1 MKKIDH
7 IINTVLQTITEQ
19 EAKSDARVT
28 ANAKS
33 DADTSPFTPA
43 EEKFLGKFDA
53 YGTTHLGVIYSP
65 TDIGIRELI
74 ARSGNDLN
82 ITPGILL
89 NLIRNQVIKIV
100 PYTGF
105 GRNTDYT
112 IELQLSLDDVKG
124 LGKEDK
130 EKIEAGGGEGGGATA
145 AAEESPMPEM
155 PSEPAPEVAGYIPT
169 GKLIKEISNVTSKIN
184 LNEHA
189 DLLIE
194 AIRSLNE
201 IDESPEKKYLQ
212 SKYLTMDKSLQT
224 AFNFWKLIDTSLSEF
239 DWDENRFFNAFKVY
253 ITNQSNAVRQVL
265 ITDAIRTIMYMTVQ
279 ASQQKSAPATRF
291 MKDWFS
297 KEWSNLVD
305 LDSEFKSIQQIL
317 QDPDVAEYIFSENQP
332 ETFVS
337 GKDAEGNDI
346 SKTMTWKLQSDL
358 NSKGIGMLVPS
369 DSDASKGI
377 STVKQYKFFPTY
389 TSADSMAWVLK
400 LLAPYQSDAVTK
412 GGAITKTKPV
422 TFADTLSKEEKIKR
436 GKAAKDQIKKNI
448 DTFIVNMPD
457 GQSKENVRK
466 IVDSYNAW
474 IDPKGY
480 GYVYAATTQGNQI
493 TRLYPDSKWA
503 VVDKK
508 TGKVIKSGKTWY
520 WEWSSTDKK
529 WNLVISSK

>member
-65 TDIGIRELI
+65 TDIGIREFI

-112 IELQLSLDDVKG
+112 IELHLSLDDVKG

-130 EKIEAGGGEGGGATA
+130 EKIEAGGGDGSSA
-145 AAEESPMPEM
+145 AASAAESPMPEM
-155 PSEPAPEVAGYIPT
+155 PSEPAPEVAGYIPS
-169 GKLIKEISNVTSKIN
+169 GKLIKEGVLDKKINIHLQSRLDEHINLLYEADTLKDSPEREYLKKQGIPAAYIISASKFWERMTAALSGTNWDEEEFYKIFDDIIFDKNNPRLQAIIIDTVQIVVQKASAVTSSD
-184 LNEHA
+184 A
-189 DLLIE
+189 VP
-194 AIRSLNE
+194 AIKFLT
-201 IDESPEKKYLQ
+201 DWY
-212 SKYLTMDKSLQT
+212 SK
-224 AFNFWKLIDTSLSEF
+224 FWDS
-239 DWDENRFFNAFKVY
+239 FF
-253 ITNQSNAVRQVL
+253 
-265 ITDAIRTIMYMTVQ
+265 
-279 ASQQKSAPATRF
+279 
-291 MKDWFS
+291 
-297 KEWSNLVD
+297 
-305 LDSEFKSIQQIL
+305 
-317 QDPDVAEYIFSENQP
+317 
-332 ETFVS
+332 
-337 GKDAEGNDI
+337 DI
-346 SKTMTWKLQSDL
+346 SKQFNSIDKILKNSSIGKFIFNDDREEFIKFSNKL
-358 NSKGIGMLVPS
+358 NTKGIGRLIMSSTTTDLVQNNNFFPMYS
-369 DSDASKGI
+369 DSELNA
-377 STVKQYKFFPTY
+377 
-389 TSADSMAWVLK
+389 MALK
-400 LLAPYQSDAVTK
+400 LVAPYRSGVVIK
-412 GGAITKTKPV
+412 GGVVTKTKPV

-448 DTFIVNMPD
+448 DKFIVNMPD
-457 GQSKENVRK
+457 GKSKENVRK
-466 IVDSYNAW
+466 IVDLYNAW
-474 IDPKGY
+474 VDPKGY

-508 TGKVIKSGKTWY
+508 TGKVIKSGETWY